1 MKKTTILSISILGI
15 LLVLSSSPLLNTASA
30 ADLAN
35 IDVAPNPG
43 HMYQS
48 ITITI
53 AASTE
58 GAVYDW
64 RGCDLVIFFGDGSPS
79 QNIGKL
85 EPKPGNLWIKSTT
98 HKYSKTGKYTIEV
111 VPQSCGLSKSNML
124 KTTIQ
129 IFPPVMQ
136 KPEGR
141 KRPPGR

>member
-15 LLVLSSSPLLNTASA
+15 LLVLSLPLVNTASA

-35 IDVAPNPG
+35 IEAAPNPG
-43 HMYQS
+43 HMYQT

-53 AASTE
+53 SASTE
-58 GAVYDW
+58 GAVYNW
-64 RGCDLVIFFGDGSPS
+64 SGCDLVIFFGDGSPA
-79 QNIGKL
+79 QNIGKM

-111 VPQSCGLSKSNML
+111 VPQSCRLSKRNVL

-129 IFPPVMQ
+129 IFPPVNQ

-141 KRPPGR
+141 KQPKG